1 MYNTIRCV
9 FFTRDTVKRL
19 WLSPDEKQP
28 GPNLPYEEGNAMLVH
43 LMLELYN
50 CDRELLSNE
59 PLIRRVLDEY
69 PGRVDMEKVSPV
81 HLYDIETSNP
91 LDAGLSGF
99 VVIAQSHISLHAWP
113 EYGEVDID
121 ICSCKE
127 FSQEDAIA
135 FAKEMFQTDDVESHF
150 VVRATRSLRPEE
162 PDPVRFAEAMAARRN
177 RAAGLAPAEVG

>member
-1 MYNTIRCV
+1 
-9 FFTRDTVKRL
+9 
-19 WLSPDEKQP
+19 
-28 GPNLPYEEGNAMLVH
+28 MLVH
-43 LMLELYN
+43 LMLELYD

-59 PLIRRVLDEY
+59 PLLRHVLDEY
-69 PGRVDMEKVSPV
+69 PARVGMEKMSPV

-91 LDAGLSGF
+91 LDAGMSGF

-121 ICSCKE
+121 ICSCKA

-150 VVRATRSLRPEE
+150 VVRGSRSLRPET
-162 PDPVRFAEAMAARRN
+162 PDPLRYEAAMAARMAKSGVR
-177 RAAGLAPAEVG
+177 

>member
-1 MYNTIRCV
+1 
-9 FFTRDTVKRL
+9 
-19 WLSPDEKQP
+19 
-28 GPNLPYEEGNAMLVH
+28 MLVH

-50 CDRELLSNE
+50 IEREILSNE
-59 PLIRRVLDEY
+59 PLVRNVLDEY
-69 PGRVDMEKVSPV
+69 PSRIGMEKVSPV

-99 VVIAQSHISLHAWP
+99 VVIAQSHVSLDAWP

-135 FAKEMFQTDDVESHF
+135 FAKEIFLTDDVEAHF
-150 VVRATRSLRPEE
+150 VVRATRSLRPQE
-162 PDPVRFAEAMAARRN
+162 PDPVRLEHALAARL
-177 RAAGLAPAEVG
+177 AKAGAR

>member
-1 MYNTIRCV
+1 
-9 FFTRDTVKRL
+9 
-19 WLSPDEKQP
+19 
-28 GPNLPYEEGNAMLVH
+28 MLVH

-50 CDRELLSNE
+50 IERETLSNE
-59 PLIRRVLDEY
+59 PLMRRVLDEY
-69 PGRVDMEKVSPV
+69 PSRIGMEKVSPV

-99 VVIAQSHISLHAWP
+99 VVIAQSHVSLHAWP

-135 FAKEMFQTDDVESHF
+135 FAKEIFLTDDVEAHF
-150 VVRATRSLRPEE
+150 VVRATRSLRPQE
-162 PDPVRFAEAMAARRN
+162 PNPACLE
-177 RAAGLAPAEVG
+177 AGLAKAGGVR

>member
-1 MYNTIRCV
+1 
-9 FFTRDTVKRL
+9 
-19 WLSPDEKQP
+19 
-28 GPNLPYEEGNAMLVH
+28 MLVH
-43 LMLELYN
+43 LMLELYH
-50 CDRELLSNE
+50 CDCETLSNA
-59 PLIRRVLDEY
+59 PLLRRVLDEY

-135 FAKEMFQTDDVESHF
+135 FAKEVFKTDDVEAHF
-150 VVRATRSLRPEE
+150 VVRGNRSLRPDT
-162 PDPVRFAEAMAARRN
+162 PDPVRYEEAIAERNAR
-177 RAAGLAPAEVG
+177 RAAGVA